1 MDYLQLKYSVEKL
14 TECLKVLPKE
24 DRKPLN
30 DLMSVYK
37 NKLKSINYIDE
48 SNTFFDKKEIRH
60 INQFMSRFIERT
72 MKPYREKI
80 DIISEKIS
88 IDCGHLEA
96 SKQPYIIYKRI
107 CKISEYLGK
116 KNFKNPRVIEE
127 QLSIKSRVFEK
138 ANKNFE
144 KKEQIF
150 WDLLDENT
158 EYLEAEKKAKKMS
171 SLINDFELDL
181 PIKNLIAYRSRNM
194 KEKQTPID
202 STIRE
207 SIQIEIEKQ
216 WLKIISNQ
224 VN

>member
-14 TECLKVLPKE
+14 IECLKVLPKE

-30 DLMSVYK
+30 DLMSSYK

-80 DIISEKIS
+80 DILSEKIS

-96 SKQPYIIYKRI
+96 SKQPYIIYERI

-138 ANKNFE
+138 ANKNLE

-150 WDLLDENT
+150 WDLLDENA
-158 EYLEAEKKAKKMS
+158 EYLEAEKEAKKMS
-171 SLINDFELDL
+171 SLINYFELDL

-202 STIRE
+202 SAIRE

-216 WLKIISNQ
+216 WLKFISNKF
-224 VN
+224 N